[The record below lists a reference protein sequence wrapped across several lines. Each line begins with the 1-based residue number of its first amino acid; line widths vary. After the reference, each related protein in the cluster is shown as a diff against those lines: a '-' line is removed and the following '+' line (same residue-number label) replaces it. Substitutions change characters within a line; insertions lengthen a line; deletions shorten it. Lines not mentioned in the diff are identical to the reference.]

1 MIIMGPLTFG
11 PLETNFSEIFDK
23 NTKFF
28 IHKNAFENIT
38 YQMAAILSRV
48 EMS

>member
-1 MIIMGPLTFG
+1 MIIMGPFKFG
-11 PLETNFSEIFDK
+11 PLENKLQWNFDK